1 MTLWPLSSKTDWL
14 LLCFALLFSYSS
26 HAVTLT
32 VEEQKW
38 IAANPEITLGA
49 DFSWP
54 PYDFLNQHNEHDG
67 IAADILKLVSEKS
80 GLNIVIKPDVWATTM
95 EKMHAGEF
103 MGLSCAAATQDRQQF
118 CSSPN
123 LISACPSAL
132 SCNSPSRTD
141 IHSIDDLSGLT
152 VVVNRDSY
160 LHHWLINHYPQLNL
174 LLTSSN
180 DESLAAVSF
189 SNADVYIGNIAV
201 ATSIMKQH
209 YLSNLRVVAR
219 PPELTT
225 DTAIAIDK
233 RYPLLHS
240 IMEKSL
246 ATITNEEKQQI
257 HD

>member
-54 PYDFLNQHNEHDG
+54 PYDFLNKHNEHDG

-80 GLNIVIKPDVWATTM
+80 GLKIVVKPDVWATTM
-95 EKMHAGEF
+95 EKMRAGEF
-103 MGLSCAAATQDRQQF
+103 MGLSCAAATQERQQF
-118 CSSPN
+118 LLFTQPYVSMP
-123 LISACPSAL
+123 LGIIVQQ
-132 SCNSPSRTD
+132 SRTD

-219 PPELTT
+219 LPELTT